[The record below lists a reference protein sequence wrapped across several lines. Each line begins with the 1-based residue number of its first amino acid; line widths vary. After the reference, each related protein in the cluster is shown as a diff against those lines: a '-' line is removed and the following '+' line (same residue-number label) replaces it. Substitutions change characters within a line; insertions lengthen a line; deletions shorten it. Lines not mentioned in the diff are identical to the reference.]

1 MRAVIRNEARRDRI
15 RLTRINPDEKGNA
28 IILGLMVATPCFAQ
42 SGDPAA
48 GSAAS
53 PRMNNPSGSG
63 TSTSG
68 GRDYNNDQ
76 GRDKMG
82 TTGRAYNGDKASPE
96 PAQPNV
102 TGQQK
107 SGTNAEGRAK
117 P

>member
-1 MRAVIRNEARRDRI
+1 MKFVVIA
-15 RLTRINPDEKGNA
+15 LSLALPSLA
-28 IILGLMVATPCFAQ
+28 FAQ

-48 GSAAS
+48 SSAGQPKMS
-53 PRMNNPSGSG
+53 NPSGSG

-68 GRDYNNDQ
+68 GRDDNADQ

-82 TTGRAYNGDKASPE
+82 TTGISTQKNGPTSNE
-96 PAQPNV
+96 PAQKGV

>member
-1 MRAVIRNEARRDRI
+1 MKKLALI
-15 RLTRINPDEKGNA
+15 T
-28 IILGLMVATPCFAQ
+28 LGLALATPVFAQ

-48 GSAAS
+48 GSARS
-53 PRMNNPSGSG
+53 PHMSKPSGSG

-82 TTGRAYNGDKASPE
+82 TTGQAGSQYNTQGASPQ
-96 PAQPNV
+96 PAQPGV
-102 TGQQK
+102 TGEQK
-107 SGTNAEGRAK
+107 SGTNAEGNAK

>member
-1 MRAVIRNEARRDRI
+1 MKKILLIA
-15 RLTRINPDEKGNA
+15 
-28 IILGLMVATPCFAQ
+28 LGLALAAPAFAQ

-48 GSAAS
+48 GSASS
-53 PRMNNPSGSG
+53 PHMSNPSGSG

-68 GRDYNNDQ
+68 GRDDNNDQ

-82 TTGRAYNGDKASPE
+82 TTGKAGSQYHQE
-96 PAQPNV
+96 GASSQPAQPNV

-107 SGTNAEGRAK
+107 SGTNAEGNAK

>member
-1 MRAVIRNEARRDRI
+1 MKKI
-15 RLTRINPDEKGNA
+15 
-28 IILGLMVATPCFAQ
+28 ATVTFWLALAAPVFAQ

-48 GSAAS
+48 GSARS
-53 PRMNNPSGSG
+53 PHMSNPSGSG

-82 TTGRAYNGDKASPE
+82 TTGRAGSQYNTDGPSSQ

-107 SGTNAEGRAK
+107 SGTNAEGQAK

>member
-1 MRAVIRNEARRDRI
+1 MKKLALI
-15 RLTRINPDEKGNA
+15 T
-28 IILGLMVATPCFAQ
+28 LGLALATPVFAQ

-48 GSAAS
+48 GSARS
-53 PRMNNPSGSG
+53 PQMSNPSGSG

-82 TTGRAYNGDKASPE
+82 TTGTGKGGSQYNTDTPSSQ
-96 PAQPNV
+96 PAQPGV
-102 TGQQK
+102 TGEQK
-107 SGTNAEGRAK
+107 SGTNAEGNAK

>member
-1 MRAVIRNEARRDRI
+1 MKKILLIA
-15 RLTRINPDEKGNA
+15 
-28 IILGLMVATPCFAQ
+28 LGLAFTTPSFAQ

-48 GSAAS
+48 GSASS
-53 PRMNNPSGSG
+53 PQMSNPSGSG

-82 TTGRAYNGDKASPE
+82 TTGKAGSQYHQDSGSSQ
-96 PAQPNV
+96 PAQPGV

-107 SGTNAEGRAK
+107 SGTNAEGNAK

>member
-1 MRAVIRNEARRDRI
+1 MKKIALIV
-15 RLTRINPDEKGNA
+15 
-28 IILGLMVATPCFAQ
+28 LGLAFATPGFAQ

-48 GSAAS
+48 GSARS
-53 PRMNNPSGSG
+53 PHMNNPSGSG

-82 TTGRAYNGDKASPE
+82 TTGRAGSQYDTQRASPQ

-107 SGTNAEGRAK
+107 SGTNAEGNAK

>member
-1 MRAVIRNEARRDRI
+1 VIAVI
-15 RLTRINPDEKGNA
+15 TRISLMKKIA
-28 IILGLMVATPCFAQ
+28 LITLGLILTGPVFAQ

-48 GSAAS
+48 GSASS
-53 PRMNNPSGSG
+53 PQISNPSGSG

-82 TTGRAYNGDKASPE
+82 TTGRAGSQYNTEGSSSQ

>member
-1 MRAVIRNEARRDRI
+1 MKKIA
-15 RLTRINPDEKGNA
+15 LL
-28 IILGLMVATPCFAQ
+28 ILGLALTSPAYAQ

-48 GSAAS
+48 GSARS
-53 PRMNNPSGSG
+53 PQMSNPSGSG

-82 TTGRAYNGDKASPE
+82 TTGHAGSQYNRDPVSP
-96 PAQPNV
+96 QPSQSGV

-107 SGTNAEGRAK
+107 SGTNAEGTAK
-117 P
+117 

>member
-1 MRAVIRNEARRDRI
+1 MKKIVLIA
-15 RLTRINPDEKGNA
+15 
-28 IILGLMVATPCFAQ
+28 LGLVLTTSAFAQ

-48 GSAAS
+48 GSATS
-53 PRMNNPSGSG
+53 PHMPNPNGSG
-63 TSTSG
+63 TSKSG

-82 TTGRAYNGDKASPE
+82 TAGRAGSQYNTEGTSSQ

-107 SGTNAEGRAK
+107 SGTNAEGRSK

>member
-1 MRAVIRNEARRDRI
+1 MKTIALLALGVAF
-15 RLTRINPDEKGNA
+15 A
-28 IILGLMVATPCFAQ
+28 IPAFAQ

-48 GSAAS
+48 GSARS
-53 PRMNNPSGSG
+53 PQMSNPSGSG

-82 TTGRAYNGDKASPE
+82 TTGQAGSQYNKEGASPQ
-96 PAQPNV
+96 PAQPGV

-107 SGTNAEGRAK
+107 SGTNAEGTAK